1 LGVVNP
7 FSGVAGEVLRHARR
21 SRGLTLQEA
30 AARSHGRFAP
40 TSIAGYERGERHIS
54 LERFCD
60 LADLY
65 GIPPDRLLAEVLRT
79 IRPEG
84 RREVVIDLTRLGM
97 LDLRDRELV
106 EAFADAVRAQR
117 GRTDST
123 ELVLRSGDVEAL
135 ALQSRE
141 RPARLMERLSEILA
155 EEARSPD

>member
-1 LGVVNP
+1 MNP
-7 FSGVAGEVLRHARR
+7 FSEVTGQVLRRARR
-21 SRGLTLQEA
+21 ARGLTLQEA
-30 AARSHGRFAP
+30 AARSGGRFAP

-65 GIPPDRLLAEVLRT
+65 GTPPDRLLAEILER

-84 RREVVIDLTRLGM
+84 RREVVIDLTRLEM
-97 LDLRDRELV
+97 LDDRDRELV
-106 EAFADAVRAQR
+106 AAFADAVRARR
-117 GRTDST
+117 GQTEST

-141 RPARLMERLSEILA
+141 RPARLMERLRGIVATEP
-155 EEARSPD
+155 RSRD